1 VVRVTAL
8 LTALALLAASPL
20 VLIAVAAIVAA
31 LVWEVASR

>member
-1 VVRVTAL
+1 VIA
-8 LTALALLAASPL
+8 ALALLAQSPL